1 MVEEATEEGLFMD
14 KGEPVTKFIARVK
27 DEDDAEYGG
36 RGFGRHRG
44 QARDGQRIFESV
56 FRDL

>member
-14 KGEPVTKFIARVK
+14 KGKPVTKFTARVK
-27 DEDDAEYGG
+27 EEDGAEYGD

-44 QARDGQRIFESV
+44 QARDGQRIFQSI

>member
-1 MVEEATEEGLFMD
+1 MD
-14 KGEPVTKFIARVK
+14 KGEPVTKFTARVK

-44 QARDGQRIFESV
+44 QARDGQRIFASV